1 MITDLFVVKLK
12 QFKDKKSL
20 EYVFNGLIVIID
32 KYNNMYIQLNITK
45 ICVLQIFYFRFYIWK
60 FIFNF
65 LGLILQIFFMT
76 QNVIFNKF

>member
-45 ICVLQIFYFRFYIWK
+45 ICFISDFIYGNLFLIF
-60 FIFNF
+60 
-65 LGLILQIFFMT
+65 L
-76 QNVIFNKF
+76 V

>member
-20 EYVFNGLIVIID
+20 EYVLNGLIVIID

-45 ICVLQIFYFRFYIWK
+45 ICFISDFIYGNLFLIF
-60 FIFNF
+60 
-65 LGLILQIFFMT
+65 L
-76 QNVIFNKF
+76 V

>member
-12 QFKDKKSL
+12 QFKGKKSL

-45 ICVLQIFYFRFYIWK
+45 ICFISDFIYGNLFLIF
-60 FIFNF
+60 
-65 LGLILQIFFMT
+65 L
-76 QNVIFNKF
+76 V

>member
-20 EYVFNGLIVIID
+20 ECVFNGLIVIID

-45 ICVLQIFYFRFYIWK
+45 IYV
-60 FIFNF
+60 
-65 LGLILQIFFMT
+65 
-76 QNVIFNKF
+76 QNVCII